1 MRSPDHREPTNEQLG
16 AQPPAAPEQAAPR
29 QGLAPAPHGQVPAP
43 HTPAQPPAAQRTDR
57 SVFAL
62 AIVSLALGVP
72 LTAISGEMAGLPGLL
87 IAWVGIVLVNV
98 IYGWSRRGR

>member
-1 MRSPDHREPTNEQLG
+1 M
-16 AQPPAAPEQAAPR
+16 
-29 QGLAPAPHGQVPAP
+29 
-43 HTPAQPPAAQRTDR
+43 
-57 SVFAL
+57 FAL